1 MLVPVQGRFLAPVN
15 GKAVLS
21 RHGFASDNQPW
32 HNSGMELFAIPSNP
46 VPGNAF
52 VGSVVTPDGVMLRYA
67 RWRTTARRARGTVCI
82 IQGRSE
88 CIEKYFEVIIELR
101 RKGFAVLAFDLRGQ
115 GGSQRLLDDPRKGH
129 VDDFDEYGADIETVT
144 RLVMLPHMPA
154 PYFALSH
161 SMGAAS
167 LLLTLD
173 KGRSA
178 FDRAVLL
185 APLIG
190 LAELPFAGL
199 AKAAASGFD
208 FFAFG
213 TSYVPG
219 GGATALVTRPFA
231 GNKLTSDPVR
241 YKRMADLIGA
251 YPKLGLGDP
260 TIRWTLA
267 MFEMFRRFSD
277 RDFGHRIAVP
287 SLMILPGADPLCSTP
302 VAEALAARI
311 RACQMI
317 RIPGAKHELLT
328 ERDSYR
334 QQFHAAFD
342 AFIPGET
349 READIPATDQPVDAQ
364 EQASAA

>member
-1 MLVPVQGRFLAPVN
+1 MPC
-15 GKAVLS
+15 
-21 RHGFASDNQPW
+21 FASGCLPW
-32 HNSGMELFAIPSNP
+32 HNSTMELFATPSYP

-52 VGSVVTPDGVMLRYA
+52 TGSVVTPDGVTLRYA
-67 RWRTTARRARGTVCI
+67 RWRATARRTRGTVCI

-88 CIEKYFEVIIELR
+88 CIEKYFEVVIELR
-101 RKGFAVLAFDLRGQ
+101 RRGFAVLAFDLRGQ

-129 VDDFDEYGADIETVT
+129 VDDFDEYGTDIETVT

-167 LLLTLD
+167 LLLMLD
-173 KGRSA
+173 KGRSV

-190 LAELPFAGL
+190 LAELPFPGL
-199 AKAAASGFD
+199 VKAAASGFD

-213 TSYVPG
+213 ASYVPG

-231 GNKLTSDPVR
+231 GNMLTSDPVR
-241 YKRMADLIGA
+241 YQRMADLVGVV
-251 YPKLGLGDP
+251 PKLGLGDP

-287 SLMILPGADPLCSTP
+287 TLMVLPGADPLCSTP
-302 VAEALAARI
+302 AAEELAARI

-334 QQFHAAFD
+334 QQFYAAFD
-342 AFIPGET
+342 AFIPGEA
-349 READIPATDQPVDAQ
+349 READFSATDQPVDAQ
-364 EQASAA
+364 EKASAA

>member
-1 MLVPVQGRFLAPVN
+1 
-15 GKAVLS
+15 
-21 RHGFASDNQPW
+21 
-32 HNSGMELFAIPSNP
+32 MELFAIPTNP
-46 VPGNAF
+46 IPGNAF
-52 VGSVVTPDGVMLRYA
+52 VGSVVTPDGVTLRYA

-88 CIEKYFEVIIELR
+88 CIEKYFEVIVELR
-101 RKGFAVLAFDLRGQ
+101 RKGFAVLAFDVRGQ

-129 VDDFDEYGADIETVT
+129 VDDFDEYGTDIDTVT
-144 RLVMLPHMPA
+144 RLVMLPHMPR

-161 SMGAAS
+161 SMGAAA

-173 KGRSA
+173 KGHSV
-178 FDRAVLL
+178 FERAVML

-190 LAELPFAGL
+190 LAELSLPGL
-199 AKAAASGFD
+199 AKAAASGLD

-213 TSYVPG
+213 GSYVPG
-219 GGATALVTRPFA
+219 GGATSLVTRPFA

-241 YKRMADLIGA
+241 YQRMADLVGA
-251 YPKLGLGDP
+251 FPKLGLGDP

-302 VAEALAARI
+302 AAEELAGRI
-311 RACQMI
+311 RACQKI

-342 AFIPGET
+342 AFIPGEASEIDALT
-349 READIPATDQPVDAQ
+349 TDEPRDMPA
-364 EQASAA
+364 EASAA